1 MPFIHLFIKC
11 LGTTDVT
18 RTIFLGE
25 KKNIT
30 DYQKDCFTR
39 VLKGHIQLGGL
50 KHFSKF
56 KI

>member
-1 MPFIHLFIKC
+1 MPFIHLFIKF